1 MVSAVQ
7 KEVVT
12 ARNTKSGD
20 AKSGDTKS
28 GEVKVWDIFVRL
40 FHWCLVAAFAGAWL
54 TGEADRWARIH
65 EWLGYA
71 IAVLVGLRLIWGFI
85 GSRHARFGDF
95 VPGPGGVRS
104 YLQDMLRG
112 RARRYLGHNPAGG
125 AMIVLLLA
133 GLLLTAGTGW
143 MTLQGGRL
151 GHFFEEVHEGLANG
165 MIVLAAL
172 HVAGV
177 LVSSLLHRENLVWAM
192 ISGRKRAAE

>member
-7 KEVVT
+7 QES
-12 ARNTKSGD
+12 AASGD
-20 AKSGDTKS
+20 
-28 GEVKVWDIFVRL
+28 VKARDVKIWDIFVRL
-40 FHWCLVAAFAGAWL
+40 FHWSLVAAFAGAWL
-54 TGEADRWARIH
+54 TGEVDRWAQTH

-71 IAVLVGLRLIWGFI
+71 IAALVGLRVIWGFI
-85 GSRHARFGDF
+85 GSQHARFSDF
-95 VPGPGGVRS
+95 VPSAGGLRG

-133 GLLLTAGTGW
+133 GLLLTAGAGW

-165 MIVLAAL
+165 MIALVAL

-177 LVSSLLHRENLVWAM
+177 LVSSLLHRENLVRAM
-192 ISGRKRAAE
+192 ITGRKRAAE